1 MKVFAI
7 ITAVAMSAT
16 GGIYYFT
23 GSGCPF
29 QGACEK
35 PQAATGCT
43 SCSAAAKPSCC
54 EVPCPGCATNCQT
67 CCDDCELCCSA
78 SATKVRAAKPAKPSC
93 CDATCA
99 GCPTGCA
106 DCTACPACADSQVK
120 AGSAKNCCAACDGAA
135 DTAAG
140 AAAAAAALK

>member
-7 ITAVAMSAT
+7 ITAVAMSTT

-35 PQAATGCT
+35 PQATTGCP
-43 SCSAAAKPSCC
+43 SCNAVAKPSCC

-78 SATKVRAAKPAKPSC
+78 SVQVSARAAKPAKAAC
-93 CDATCA
+93 CDLP
-99 GCPTGCA
+99 CPSAACTDCCA
-106 DCTACPACADSQVK
+106 DCE
-120 AGSAKNCCAACDGAA
+120 GAA

-140 AAAAAAALK
+140 AAVAAAALK